1 MRLYEVVQIL
11 QEYNQGATLNKWG
24 ERIAKAAKFGEH
36 ALNDMGRAVAQLP
49 GVDNDI

>member
-11 QEYNQGATLNKWG
+11 QEYNQGATLTKWG

-36 ALNDMGRAVAQLP
+36 VLTIEGF
-49 GVDNDI
+49 